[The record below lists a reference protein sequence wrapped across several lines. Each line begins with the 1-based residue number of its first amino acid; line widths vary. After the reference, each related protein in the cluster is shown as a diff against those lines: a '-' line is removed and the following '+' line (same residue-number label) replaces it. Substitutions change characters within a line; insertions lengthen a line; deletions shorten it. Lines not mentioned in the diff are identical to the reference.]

1 MQIDIFN
8 QIEMYFADTL
18 SILVYLAY
26 EGYVQWSHNDTVQ
39 FDVCWLQ
46 HSSDKKGQLIENIP
60 YLAFTGK
67 WQGVYVVNIRGNLKV
82 YVIICFRWV

>member
-1 MQIDIFN
+1 MIDMHNGLFLLNRLAELVSIILMQIDIFN
-8 QIEMYFADTL
+8 QIEMHIADTL

-46 HSSDKKGQLIENIP
+46 HSSDNI
-60 YLAFTGK
+60 
-67 WQGVYVVNIRGNLKV
+67 
-82 YVIICFRWV
+82 